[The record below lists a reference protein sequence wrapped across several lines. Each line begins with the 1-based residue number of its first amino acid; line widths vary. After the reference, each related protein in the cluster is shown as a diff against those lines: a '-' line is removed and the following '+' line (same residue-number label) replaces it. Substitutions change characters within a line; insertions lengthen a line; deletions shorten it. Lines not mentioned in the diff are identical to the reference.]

1 MQKNDKKYK
10 AGSVFIFADT
20 FERQFTSSK
29 QFLQDKDMSAKF
41 FALFTTN
48 ITVNYFFAKNFISK
62 TYKKHIV

>member
-1 MQKNDKKYK
+1 MIKNIWLVLSLYSQTLLK
-10 AGSVFIFADT
+10 GNLLP
-20 FERQFTSSK
+20 QNN
-29 QFLQDKDMSAKF
+29 FLQDKDMSAKF